1 MGDARRAADALVAAG
16 VARVLL
22 FGSVARGEGCE
33 RSDID
38 LVAIYDDLGD
48 YSERRRLR
56 CDLERRAGNAAGRSV
71 DVMVTDAPEWAV
83 RTAKVPCSV
92 EARIASYAVELA
104 GTGYHRDID
113 WGKEIGL
120 PASPAA
126 ELHCRF
132 AEMVNA
138 AAALTDW
145 LAPTAR
151 ESAAAADG
159 DSSEL
164 AFHEDR
170 RWMRAMGEVHMV
182 IECAAKVAHV
192 AALGVAA
199 PYDHRIDVLIASQ
212 PTAVRDAFRGAA
224 RDSGID
230 LGDLH
235 VRRSAAAYSADL
247 PEEHFNE
254 AALRGHATAALR
266 IAAHAADHCRSH
278 DLPETALGR
287 HRREIAALQTA
298 LDRPLRCPQP

>member
-1 MGDARRAADALVAAG
+1 M
-16 VARVLL
+16 LL

-48 YSERRRLR
+48 YSQRRRHR
-56 CDLERRAGNAAGRSV
+56 CDLERRAGDAVGRRV

-83 RTAKVPCSV
+83 RTAEVPCSV
-92 EARIASYAVELA
+92 EARIAAYAVELA
-104 GTGYHRDID
+104 DTDHHRDIEWD
-113 WGKEIGL
+113 KEIGL
-120 PASPAA
+120 PADPAA
-126 ELHCRF
+126 ELQYRLTD
-132 AEMVNA
+132 MTNA
-138 AAALTDW
+138 LAALADW

-159 DSSEL
+159 DRGEL

-192 AALGVAA
+192 ATLGIAA

-212 PTAVRDAFRGAA
+212 PAAVRDAFRDAG
-224 RDSGID
+224 RDSNID
-230 LGDLH
+230 LGELH
-235 VRRSAAAYSADL
+235 VWRSAAAYSADL

-254 AALRGHATAALR
+254 AALRAHATAALR

-287 HRREIAALQTA
+287 HSREIAALQTA